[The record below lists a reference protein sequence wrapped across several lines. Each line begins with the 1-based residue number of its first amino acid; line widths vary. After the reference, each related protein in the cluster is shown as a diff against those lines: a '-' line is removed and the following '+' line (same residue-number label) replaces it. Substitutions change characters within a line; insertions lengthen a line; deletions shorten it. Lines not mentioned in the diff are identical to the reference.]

1 MKNFDDYLTTIN
13 DPEQRETI
21 SGLLSW
27 IIEQYP
33 SLVPIIKWNQPMFT
47 DHGTYIIGFSTSK
60 KHFSVSPEVKTLK
73 HFQEGIEQAGYDHT
87 ENIIRIKWGQN
98 ISYDLLKK
106 MIDFNIEDKAEFTKF
121 WR

>member
-1 MKNFDDYLTTIN
+1 MKNFDEYLATIN
-13 DPEQRETI
+13 DPEQRKTI

-73 HFQEGIEQAGYDHT
+73 YFQEDIEQAGYDHT